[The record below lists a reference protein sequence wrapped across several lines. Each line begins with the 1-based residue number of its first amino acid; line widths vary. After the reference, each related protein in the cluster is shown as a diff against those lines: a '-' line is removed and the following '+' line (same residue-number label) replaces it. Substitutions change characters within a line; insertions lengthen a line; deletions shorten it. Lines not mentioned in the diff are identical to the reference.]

1 GVTLDPATGAVNVAP
16 NTPAG
21 TYTVVYQVE
30 DKLNPGQTKQASV
43 TVTVTAPVMNA
54 NTDTGTANGFTGGV
68 AVPNVL
74 TNDTYNGVSP
84 ASLANVTLTQVSA
97 SNPGLSL
104 DPATGAVNVAPNTP
118 AGTYTLVYQIE
129 DKLNPGQTK
138 QASVTVTVGA
148 PALVA
153 TNDTGSANG
162 FVGGTAVA
170 DVLANDTYNGAP
182 ATLTNVT
189 LTQVSTTDAK
199 VTLDPAT

>member
-1 GVTLDPATGAVNVAP
+1 
-16 NTPAG
+16 AG

-97 SNPGLSL
+97 
-104 DPATGAVNVAPNTP
+104 
-118 AGTYTLVYQIE
+118 
-129 DKLNPGQTK
+129 
-138 QASVTVTVGA
+138 
-148 PALVA
+148 
-153 TNDTGSANG
+153 
-162 FVGGTAVA
+162 
-170 DVLANDTYNGAP
+170 
-182 ATLTNVT
+182 
-189 LTQVSTTDAK
+189 
-199 VTLDPAT
+199 